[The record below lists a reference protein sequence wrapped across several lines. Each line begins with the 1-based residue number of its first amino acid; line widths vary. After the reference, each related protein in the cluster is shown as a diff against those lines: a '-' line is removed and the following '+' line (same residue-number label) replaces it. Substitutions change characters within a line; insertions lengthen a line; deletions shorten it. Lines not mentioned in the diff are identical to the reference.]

1 MTDSI
6 VILGAG
12 GFGRE
17 VLDVIEAV
25 NSVQPTWNFLGFLD
39 DGSPDEGVLT
49 RRGTKLLGPTDML
62 GEIDAQFVIGI
73 GSGSAR
79 ARLDVLAASVGRKS
93 ATLVHPSATFGS
105 DIEVGEGSIICAHV
119 SLTTHIRVGRHV
131 HINLSCTVGH
141 DSVLEDY
148 VTLFPGVS
156 ISGNVIVKEQTTVGS
171 RTVVLPGLEVG
182 ARAVVGAGAVV
193 VSAVPGGATVAGVPA
208 RTLTK
213 TKE

>member
-1 MTDSI
+1 MTDPI
-6 VILGAG
+6 IILGAG

-25 NSVQPTWNFLGFLD
+25 NSVQPTWRFLGFLD
-39 DGSPDEGVLT
+39 DGDPDEGLLM
-49 RRGTKLLGPTDML
+49 RRGTRLLGPTDML

-73 GSGSAR
+73 GSGPAR
-79 ARLDVLAASVGRKS
+79 ARLDVLAASLGRRS

-105 DIEVGEGSIICAHV
+105 DVEVGEGSVICAHV
-119 SLTTHIRVGRHV
+119 SFTTHIRVGRHV

-141 DSVLEDY
+141 DAVLEDY

-171 RTVVLPGLEVG
+171 RAVVLPGLEVG
-182 ARAVVGAGAVV
+182 AGSMIGAGAVV
-193 VSAVPGGATVAGVPA
+193 VRSVLAGSTVVGVPA
-208 RTLTK
+208 QPLRPGRP
-213 TKE
+213 